1 MDRLQSLA
9 PSGRAPTIGRGGT
22 DLNMARK
29 PGIASHF
36 FSEAPPEGI
45 RAASGRPVAQ
55 VMKSW

>member
-36 FSEAPPEGI
+36 FFRSPA
-45 RAASGRPVAQ
+45 
-55 VMKSW
+55 